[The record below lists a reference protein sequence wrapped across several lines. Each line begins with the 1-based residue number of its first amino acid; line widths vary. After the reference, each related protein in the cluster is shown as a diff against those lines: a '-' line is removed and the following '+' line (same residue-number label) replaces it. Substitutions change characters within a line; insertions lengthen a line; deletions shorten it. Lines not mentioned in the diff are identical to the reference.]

1 MEGGLKAEGA
11 GGEAELA
18 CTETAFAAEEV
29 GEKEG
34 RVLETEFR
42 EVFSVNRE
50 LAGPMA
56 HSDEQGGPWTKEDWS
71 SPTGEVVQSLRRG
84 LTAEGFTIWSFV
96 VNGRWPRLGKLLLE
110 TCRSV
115 FLKAEKNSRQKAV
128 QYRRGCGEENF
139 ESFSSPDSTTT
150 Q

>member
-18 CTETAFAAEEV
+18 GRETAFAAEEEV
-29 GEKEG
+29 

-42 EVFSVNRE
+42 EVFSVTRE
-50 LAGPMA
+50 HAGPMA

-71 SPTGEVVQSLRRG
+71 SPPGEVVQSLRRG
-84 LTAEGFTIWSFV
+84 LTAEGFMIWSLA

-115 FLKAEKNSRQKAV
+115 VLKAKKTV
-128 QYRRGCGEENF
+128 QYRQEL
-139 ESFSSPDSTTT
+139 
-150 Q
+150 